1 MPKEE
6 LIELFRSQDVDV
18 VKQVIS
24 ILDEAG
30 IAYHLIED
38 EGGFDL
44 TAIGSEEA
52 TEKIINIQTSD
63 HEKARAALEAD
74 SLNSDLPEGHHLLL
88 STDDELA
95 EIINH
100 ASEWSPFDVA
110 HARKLLEERGFDIK
124 KLAED
129 RNQRIALLKKGKP
142 APRALVIL
150 GWIFSILGGV
160 IGIAVAWSLCHT
172 KDKTPDGEFHRYDEA
187 SRAIGEK
194 MLKVGATVL
203 LICLIVRFAF

>member
-6 LIELFRSQDVDV
+6 LIELFRSQDMDA
-18 VKQVIS
+18 VKQVVAV
-24 ILDEAG
+24 LDEVG

-52 TEKIINIQTSD
+52 SEKIVNIQTSD

-95 EIINH
+95 EIVNH

-110 HARKLLEERGFDIK
+110 HARKLLEERGIDTA

-129 RNQRIALLKKGKP
+129 RAERIARLKQGKP
-142 APRALVIL
+142 APKALVFF
-150 GWIFSILGGV
+150 GWLFSILGGL
-160 IGIAVAWSLCHT
+160 IGIAIAWSLSQT
-172 KDKTPDGEFHRYDEA
+172 KDKTPDGEFHRYDGA

-194 MLKVGATVL
+194 MLKVGIAVL
-203 LICLIVRFAF
+203 VICLIIRFSM